1 MSVLLDAGVL
11 FLLRWALDDSSD
23 AVIAAAIQCFTAI
36 LIVPSDKVCIIINPV
51 TLRKLNFQL
60 SFSLKRLNLNHR
72 EIWSPK
78 WLLNQNF

>member
-23 AVIAAAIQCFTAI
+23 AVMAAAIHCFTAI

-51 TLRKLNFQL
+51 TPRQLNFQL
-60 SFSLKRLNLNHR
+60 LFSLKRGILNQR